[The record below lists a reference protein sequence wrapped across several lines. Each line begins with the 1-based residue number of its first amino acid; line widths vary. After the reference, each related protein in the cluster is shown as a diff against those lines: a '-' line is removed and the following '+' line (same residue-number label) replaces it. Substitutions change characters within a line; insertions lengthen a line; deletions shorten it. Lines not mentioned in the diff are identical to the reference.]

1 MVTGSARTS
10 IALIFSVSAL
20 AIIGCW
26 QQAVAATVS
35 ISGETWSAAG
45 LTAPTFGT
53 TSGNNNV
60 VNFAPSGSPIPSGY
74 TGLTD
79 PNLTAS
85 SWVLGSVSS
94 TIPNYSVTWYFLGLE
109 AANANQLTIATPTS
123 TFGPMGLTNERC
135 SGCGSSSN
143 YNSLTPF
150 ATSNGTTAGIIS
162 ALFKDTN
169 TGGSFANGTTL
180 TTLMLTYVQ
189 PTFVSGLLKGWSV
202 SSGPTDW
209 FAIGFNDNG
218 SGDSD
223 YDDFMVIGNI
233 SAVPLP
239 GALPLFAS
247 GLGALG
253 LFTRRRKR
261 KNSAALATA

>member
-1 MVTGSARTS
+1 MSSGSARTS

-20 AIIGCW
+20 TIIGCW

-35 ISGETWSAAG
+35 ISGESWSAAG

-79 PNLTAS
+79 PNSTAS

-123 TFGPMGLTNERC
+123 TFGPLGMTNERC
-135 SGCGSSSN
+135 SVCGSSTN

-150 ATSNGTTAGIIS
+150 GTSHGTIAGIIS
-162 ALFKDTN
+162 AIFKDTS
-169 TGGSFANGTTL
+169 TGASFANGATITA
-180 TTLMLTYVQ
+180 LMLNYVQ
-189 PTFVSGLLKGWSV
+189 PTFVGGVLKGWSV
-202 SSGPTDW
+202 SGSATDW

-223 YDDFMVIGNI
+223 YDDFMAVGHV

-239 GALPLFAS
+239 GALPLFAT

-253 LFTRRRKR
+253 LLAARRRKR
-261 KNSAALATA
+261 NVSTIATA